1 MEWYNHQS
9 KYCKQS
15 KLAINDA
22 MHALH
27 RKFLRSGLVE
37 KTIHAQPIGCYL
49 KHLINCFFLLEH
61 GRSNIL
67 QVRHFP
73 FNVRLELEHLQKRNN
88 KIFPF
93 QCVSNLTLHHTAC
106 DTYSRSELMLWL
118 NFQQF
123 GHNLF
128 KPFLH
133 FLQSIR
139 YVNIKHTQPDHDFRN
154 HIQVKDVHY
163 IE

>member
-1 MEWYNHQS
+1 M
-9 KYCKQS
+9 QS

-37 KTIHAQPIGCYL
+37 KTIHAQPL
-49 KHLINCFFLLEH
+49 KHLINCLFLLEY
-61 GRSNIL
+61 GRSSIL
-67 QVRHFP
+67 QVRDFP

-93 QCVSNLTLHHTAC
+93 QCVSNLTLHHTAR
-106 DTYSRSELMLWL
+106 DAYSRSELMLWL

-139 YVNIKHTQPDHDFRN
+139 YVNIHSQIVILEITFK
-154 HIQVKDVHY
+154 
-163 IE
+163 